1 MFKNFPGSVEV
12 YETPM
17 YFAVDWLNEYW
28 MQGNKDDYRF
38 VYIGPQGSW

>member
-1 MFKNFPGSVEV
+1 
-12 YETPM
+12 M